1 MIYLLIAILE
11 KFANKILGLKSDE
24 LMTFMQKIPTKDWQS
39 QDIDVIIA
47 EAYVYK
53 KIYSQK

>member
-53 KIYSQK
+53 NIYS